1 MNRVLEYIEQKRKEL
16 AKIPFLDFV
25 RDTSIDPMHRLGFA
39 PCLVPMSMG
48 FADLM
53 MYGLRDLSSKD
64 KHQQILNAHT
74 QVDDHHWQ
82 YFLRDLQIMGFD
94 QIMPLT
100 SAIQLVWGEHSAK
113 MRQVIYTLMALVRH
127 ASPIMRLATLEA
139 IEASADEGFS
149 LFREVGNEVG
159 KKLNQ
164 QLFFFGRPHQDE
176 EDQHEAMA
184 AESIR
189 ALISSHPWTPQ
200 EEKQAMEITDEV
212 FKGFTAMG
220 AAMLDYAQT
229 ARERGPLWPL
239 QALKV
244 PPTK

>member
-1 MNRVLEYIEQKRKEL
+1 MNQVLEYIEQKRKEL
-16 AKIPFLDFV
+16 ARIPFLQFV
-25 RDTSIDPMHRLGFA
+25 RDNSIDPVHRLGFA

-53 MYGLRDLSSKD
+53 MYGLRDTSSTD
-64 KHQQILNAHT
+64 KFQQILNAHT
-74 QVDDHHWQ
+74 AVDDHHWQ
-82 YFLRDLQIMGFD
+82 YFLRDLQLMGFD
-94 QIMPLT
+94 QSMPLT
-100 SAIQLVWGEHSAK
+100 SAVQLVWGEHSAK
-113 MRQVIYTLMALVRH
+113 MRQVIYTLMALVRG

-159 KKLNQ
+159 AKINH

-189 ALISSHPWTPQ
+189 SLIVSYAWTPQ
-200 EEKQAMEITDEV
+200 EVAQAREITDQV
-212 FKGFTAMG
+212 FAAFMAMG
-220 AAMLDYAQT
+220 AAMLEYAQK

-239 QALKV
+239 QSLVV
-244 PPTK
+244 PPR